1 MYLYLASPPSTIPT
15 PNTFKCSISFFLLF
29 FSLFSLVSLFV
40 SKCEHTLKKVSQA
53 ETMKQSFLSGALL
66 LFFLILISSSHL
78 SARLI
83 ANKQGKFLDR
93 YPCPLSFFTN
103 LETKVQQISFA
114 GKEDVELSKITD
126 REDIELIN
134 QLMGVEACDTGD
146 DECLKRRI
154 VSEAHL
160 DYIYTQHHKP

>member
-1 MYLYLASPPSTIPT
+1 
-15 PNTFKCSISFFLLF
+15 
-29 FSLFSLVSLFV
+29 
-40 SKCEHTLKKVSQA
+40 
-53 ETMKQSFLSGALL
+53 
-66 LFFLILISSSHL
+66 
-78 SARLI
+78 
-83 ANKQGKFLDR
+83 
-93 YPCPLSFFTN
+93 
-103 LETKVQQISFA
+103 
-114 GKEDVELSKITD
+114 KEDVELSKITD

>member
-1 MYLYLASPPSTIPT
+1 
-15 PNTFKCSISFFLLF
+15 
-29 FSLFSLVSLFV
+29 
-40 SKCEHTLKKVSQA
+40 
-53 ETMKQSFLSGALL
+53 MKQSFLSGALL

-78 SARLI
+78 SARFI
-83 ANKQGKFLDR
+83 ANKQGK
-93 YPCPLSFFTN
+93 
-103 LETKVQQISFA
+103 E
-114 GKEDVELSKITD
+114 EVELSKVTD

-134 QLMGVEACDTGD
+134 QLMGVEACDSGD